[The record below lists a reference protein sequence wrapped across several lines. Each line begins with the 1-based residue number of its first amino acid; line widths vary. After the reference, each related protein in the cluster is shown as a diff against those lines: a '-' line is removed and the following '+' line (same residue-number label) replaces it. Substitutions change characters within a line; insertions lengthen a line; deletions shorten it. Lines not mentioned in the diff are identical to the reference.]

1 MYTILRKQLRLEFL
15 EKVLKDL
22 IKNKDIYLKKAEQ
35 NAKSLYNNVPI
46 EELRE
51 NIEQEFANEVQY
63 LESKISELRIA
74 VK

>member
-1 MYTILRKQLRLEFL
+1 MYPLLRKQLRLEFL